1 MKNRDDFLVVNLLEA
16 KLGGDALLQKAQ
28 RRLLEARRKVKMRQQ
43 NRLPLDLVLAQH
55 AFAEVRDL
63 PVGKPVDIDHR
74 APESGHLGE
83 RLGESPRIGRRVADQ
98 KDKGTAAA
106 AQGSKSASRH
116 RLVMRRAFQII
127 YSRPSRQEGSGGRI
141 TGDADYLAL
150 RARKIGWRT
159 CINGSSPCRSAGT
172 RRAPLGN
179 ACWPRSKP
187 ADYTTNGGGERD
199 IAPSAVLPSALGA
212 ALVALEKIARITAR
226 FTEPLPFCRRS
237 S

>member
-1 MKNRDDFLVVNLLEA
+1 DFLVVNLLEA

-43 NRLPLDLVLAQH
+43 NRLPLDLVLAG
-55 AFAEVRDL
+55 ANRLSGKLGAL
-63 PVGKPVDIDHR
+63 PDGGATR
-74 APESGHLGE
+74 SCCLAQ
-83 RLGESPRIGRRVADQ
+83 RPRFLCPFD
-98 KDKGTAAA
+98 
-106 AQGSKSASRH
+106 
-116 RLVMRRAFQII
+116 
-127 YSRPSRQEGSGGRI
+127 RQEGSGGRI